1 MLKTIGLGVWAIVVA
16 LAAGYMAATWNTG
29 ATVDVVRAEAKPS
42 GIEYKHPAAITVPM
56 ISDGKLRG
64 YVVAKVAFTADAAA
78 LHDSPSIPQPFVVD
92 EAFRHIYTDGK
103 VEFDHL
109 AKYNLDKITGDIKDA
124 VNKRL
129 GTDLIKD
136 VLVEEL
142 NYVDRDQ
149 LEQPADRRRQ
159 LRTGTQIVRGAPRPA
174 TMPPATSPRRAN
186 G

>member
-1 MLKTIGLGVWAIVVA
+1 MLKTIGLGIWAIVVA
-16 LAAGYMAATWNTG
+16 LVAGYMAATWNTG

-42 GIEYKHPAAITVPM
+42 GLETIHPAAITVPM
-56 ISDGKLRG
+56 ISDDQLRG
-64 YVVAKVAFTADAAA
+64 YVVAKVAFTAEAEA
-78 LHDSPSIPQPFVVD
+78 LRIAPTDPLPFVVD

-142 NYVDRDQ
+142 NYVDREQ
-149 LEQPADRRRQ
+149 LKRQ
-159 LRTGTQIVRGAPRPA
+159 TAQQ
-174 TMPPATSPRRAN
+174 
-186 G
+186 

>member
-1 MLKTIGLGVWAIVVA
+1 MGPMLKTIGLGVWAIVVA
-16 LAAGYMAATWNTG
+16 LIAGYVAATWNTG
-29 ATVDVVRAEAKPS
+29 ATVDMVRAETKPS
-42 GIEYKHPAAITVPM
+42 GLEYRHPDAITVPM

-64 YVVAKVAFTADAAA
+64 YVVAKVVFTADAAA
-78 LHDSPSIPQPFVVD
+78 LRDSPIDPQPFVVD

-109 AKYNLDKITGDIKDA
+109 SKYNLDKITGDIKDA

-142 NYVDRDQ
+142 NYVDSEQ
-149 LEQPADRRRQ
+149 LKKQQTAQ
-159 LRTGTQIVRGAPRPA
+159 K
-174 TMPPATSPRRAN
+174 
-186 G
+186 

>member
-1 MLKTIGLGVWAIVVA
+1 MLKAIGLGVWAIVVA
-16 LAAGYMAATWNTG
+16 LIAGYTAATWNTG
-29 ATVDVVRAEAKPS
+29 ATVDMVRAESAPT
-42 GIEYKHPAAITVPM
+42 GIEYRHPSAITVPM

-64 YVVAKVAFTADAAA
+64 YVVAKVVFTADAAS
-78 LHDSPSIPQPFVVD
+78 LRNSPVDPLPFVVD

-136 VLVEEL
+136 ILVDEL
-142 NYVDRDQ
+142 NYVDSEQ
-149 LEQPADRRRQ
+149 LKKQQTAQR
-159 LRTGTQIVRGAPRPA
+159 
-174 TMPPATSPRRAN
+174 
-186 G
+186 

>member
-16 LAAGYMAATWNTG
+16 LFAGYMAATWNTG
-29 ATVDVVRAEAKPS
+29 ATVAAVRAEVKPS
-42 GIEYKHPAAITVPM
+42 GLESHHPAAITVPM
-56 ISDGKLRG
+56 ISSGKLSG
-64 YVVAKVAFTADAAA
+64 YVVAKVVFTADAAE
-78 LHDSPSIPQPFVVD
+78 LRNSPVDPEPFVID

-136 VLVEEL
+136 VLIEEL
-142 NYVDRDQ
+142 NYVDAEQ
-149 LEQPADRRRQ
+149 LKKQTAQ
-159 LRTGTQIVRGAPRPA
+159 
-174 TMPPATSPRRAN
+174 N
-186 G
+186 